1 MAGIT
6 NAHLK
11 ILVEALAEKVS
22 DAVSIMKE
30 AAGHVIVLDAKLDDL
45 TIEVKTQVAK
55 GDQTH
60 IALSDRAALAQG
72 TANKALEA
80 IEGNGK
86 PGLKADI
93 ARVDSKLDLHKA
105 EVMGGFTEVNSKIVW
120 IYRGLGAILLAVT
133 VNFFTN
139 IMDMSQPAASI
150 SQDYQVIIVT
160 ATPSLASYMPTATPR
175 PPRRPKPAGYI
186 PTDTEIDAL
195 GRLCSI
201 EVRDMTGVRD
211 TACLSV
217 VGTVM
222 ARTERGI
229 MSDGTIQG
237 TITRGCGPDT
247 LECNFPAHVWWGC
260 DGIQSHACAYSYP
273 EDIEHFTRVVESY
286 FEGARGVCDGR
297 LFYGIKHFDTGDCI
311 IQAANGLW
319 QGWHN

>member
-1 MAGIT
+1 MAVK
-6 NAHLK
+6 NEQLK
-11 ILVEALAEKVS
+11 TQIEALTDKVNEALKVWRDGLTRIITLSADMSDIKAEVNK
-22 DAVSIMKE
+22 
-30 AAGHVIVLDAKLDDL
+30 
-45 TIEVKTQVAK
+45 
-55 GDQTH
+55 QT
-60 IALSDRAALAQG
+60 ALANQIHASHDSSIG
-72 TANKALEA
+72 RLTE
-80 IEGNGK
+80 IVEGNGK
-86 PGLKADI
+86 PGLKTDI
-93 ARVDSKLDLHKA
+93 ADMRGDIKLI
-105 EVMGGFTEVNSKIVW
+105 NS
-120 IYRGLGAILLAVT
+120 RLGWLIAILVALVT
-133 VNFFTN
+133 PVYGGMVGYAFGLLPMQQKDCCDTTPISSYAFPPT
-139 IMDMSQPAASI
+139 IPPAPTQQPTIAP
-150 SQDYQVIIVT
+150 Q
-160 ATPSLASYMPTATPR
+160 ATSS
-175 PPRRPKPAGYI
+175 PKQEYT
-186 PTDTEIDAL
+186 PTDSEIDAL
-195 GRLCSI
+195 GRLCSV